1 MSIKTSKHQKAKETW
16 KEYLL
21 KIEAI
26 EKKYDELM
34 QPPAPQ
40 DEIDDLI
47 KAARINFK
55 ATLPDEYL
63 NFLRVRNG
71 LDFDGLVI
79 YGTKTQLAAGYDDRS
94 IEGFVEANEVWY
106 ENDDQKRFLFFGD
119 SDISWYCLD
128 RTTGKYEVQDK
139 PSGTVIEVY
148 DDFDSM
154 LATVLKARL

>member
-1 MSIKTSKHQKAKETW
+1 MQNTGRAKKTW
-16 KEYLL
+16 KECLL

-26 EKKYDELM
+26 EKKYDEQM
-34 QPPAPQ
+34 QPPASQ
-40 DEIDDLI
+40 GEIDDLI

-55 ATLPDEYL
+55 ATLPDGYL

-79 YGTKTQLAAGYDDRS
+79 YGTKTQLAVGYDDRS
-94 IEGFVEANEVWY
+94 IEGFVEANEIWY
-106 ENDDQKRFLFFGD
+106 ENEEQKRFLFFGD

-139 PSGTVIEVY
+139 PSGTVMEVY

-154 LATVLKARL
+154 LEAELKTRVA